1 VPETGSLAAQ
11 AAALATA
18 DQALPQQGPPPGF
31 DGLQYVAS
39 HGDLIQAL
47 GADPAAGERHYL
59 AFGEAEGRAAD
70 TFNEQG
76 YLARYPD
83 LRAAFGDDDGAATL
97 HYVRF
102 GFAEGRTAPP
112 VGLPPG
118 FSGLQY
124 IASHDD
130 LVQALG
136 ADEDAGGRHYLTFGE
151 DERRAADVFNEAEYF
166 DRYPDLQAAF
176 GGDADA
182 DADAA
187 AGHYVRFGFAEGR
200 SYNDPPVA
208 ADDTGEATEDGGPV
222 TVDVLANDADPDEGD
237 PGLTVASVDATDET
251 NGEVSLDEDARVVY
265 DPGGNGQE
273 LAEGETTADSFGYTV
288 RDAAGAEATATVT
301 VTITGVNDPPVAR
314 DDTGEAREGGGPV
327 TLDVLANDADP
338 DRGDTLAVVAVAASV
353 GDTGASGTVT
363 LRDNELVYDPGD
375 EFPGLE
381 AGETAEASFAYT
393 VRDAAGAEGTATVTV
408 TVAGAEP
415 PTGGAALPDLLF

>member
-11 AAALATA
+11 AAALAA
-18 DQALPQQGPPPGF
+18 DERGQALPQQVPPPGF
-31 DGLQYVAS
+31 DGLQYIAS

-59 AFGEAEGRAAD
+59 TFGETEGRAAD

-76 YLARYPD
+76 YLNRYPD
-83 LRAAFGDDDGAATL
+83 LQTAFGDDTGAATL
-97 HYVRF
+97 HYVQF

-118 FSGLQY
+118 FRGLQY
-124 IASHDD
+124 IASYDD

-136 ADEDAGGRHYLTFGE
+136 ADEDAGGRHYLAFGE
-151 DERRAADVFNEAEYF
+151 DEGRAADVFNEAEYF
-166 DRYPDLQAAF
+166 DRYPDLEAAF

-182 DADAA
+182 AA
-187 AGHYVRFGFAEGR
+187 AHYIRFGFAEGR

-208 ADDTGEATEDGGPV
+208 ADDTGEAMEDGGPV
-222 TVDVLANDADPDEGD
+222 TVDVLANDTDPDAGD

-251 NGEVSLDEDARVVY
+251 DGTATLQDGQVFY
-265 DPGGNGQE
+265 DPGSDGQE
-273 LAEGETTADSFGYTV
+273 LAEGDTTTDSFAYTA
-288 RDAAGAEATATVT
+288 RDAAGAEAAATVT
-301 VTITGVNDPPVAR
+301 ITITGVNDAPVAQ
-314 DDTGEAREGGGPV
+314 DDTGEATEGGGPV

-353 GDTGASGTVT
+353 DDTGASGTVT
-363 LRDNELVYDPGD
+363 LRDNKLVYDPGD
-375 EFPGLE
+375 GFPGLE
-381 AGETAEASFAYT
+381 AGETAEAAFAYT

-408 TVAGAEP
+408 TLAGAEP
-415 PTGGAALPDLLF
+415 PTGGAALADLLF